1 MRRFKTDPIFRY
13 FKIIPLIIFIFS
25 NSISFGA
32 VVTLIDELTIPNN
45 TGGGQ
50 SVPLGVEFNPD
61 GTKMYITGNS
71 ANKIRQFNLATAFDV
86 SSGGGGAAEATCNL
100 TFAHHPG
107 SDDESD
113 MTNMKFNPDGTKFFI
128 LDSRHDAATGERVD
142 TYTLST
148 AYDISTC
155 TFESTQTF
163 GGGRER
169 RAIDFSCLLYTSDAA
184 DE

>member
-1 MRRFKTDPIFRY
+1 MRLFKTDSIFRY

-86 SSGGGGAAEATCNL
+86 SSGGGGAAEATCDL
-100 TFAHHPG
+100 TFAHHPAG
-107 SDDESD
+107 ADNQSD
-113 MTNMKFNPDGTKFFI
+113 MMNLKFNSDGTKFFT
-128 LDSRHDAATGERVD
+128 LDTRHNVKTRERVD

-155 TFESTQTF
+155 TFESTQEF
-163 GGGRER
+163 GGIMCGGHR
-169 RAIDFSCLLYTSDAA
+169 S
-184 DE
+184 